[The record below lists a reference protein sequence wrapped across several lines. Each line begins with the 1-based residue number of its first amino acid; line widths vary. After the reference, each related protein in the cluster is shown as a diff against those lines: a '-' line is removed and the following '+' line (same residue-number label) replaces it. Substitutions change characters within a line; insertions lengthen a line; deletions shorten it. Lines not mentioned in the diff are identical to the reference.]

1 MVDLKGFRKDNG
13 LTQAEIASFL
23 GVSEPFISRIESGK
37 DLLPEDK
44 LERLRNNEQGWA
56 ITKLEDRKGEVYV
69 AAGVLKNKQA
79 DNSSWER
86 KKIAMLEE
94 RIRQLEAE
102 KAEYW
107 ELIKKLT
114 MK

>member
-1 MVDLKGFRKDNG
+1 MIDLKGFRWDNS
-13 LTQAEIASFL
+13 LTQADVAAFL
-23 GVSEPFISRIESGK
+23 GVSKPFISRIESGK

-44 LERLRNNEQGWA
+44 LSMLRNNEKGWNIA
-56 ITKLEDRKGEVYV
+56 KLEDSKGEVYI
-69 AAGVLKNKQA
+69 AAGVTKNKQA
-79 DNSSWER
+79 DNNSWAQ

-94 RIRQLEAE
+94 RIKQLEAE

-114 MK
+114 AK